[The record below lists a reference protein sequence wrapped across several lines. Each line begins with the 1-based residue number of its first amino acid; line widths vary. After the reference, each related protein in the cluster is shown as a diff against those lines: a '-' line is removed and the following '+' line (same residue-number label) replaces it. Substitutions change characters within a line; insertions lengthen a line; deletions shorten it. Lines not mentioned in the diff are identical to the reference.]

1 MTGDD
6 RRAGLRRTEFYA
18 IMAAVWMFLGFGQLA
33 ASLPADR
40 WYGVLNRAVVLVGAL
55 AMMICCSIKAS
66 RARID
71 EADGD

>member
-6 RRAGLRRTEFYA
+6 RRAGVRRSEFYA
-18 IMAAVWMFLGFGQLA
+18 MMGAVWMFLFIGHGA

-55 AMMICCSIKAS
+55 AMMIYCSIKAS
-66 RARID
+66 HARID